1 MHVSRHSQAKSNAHA
16 DAPYVLVIAGTD
28 SSGGAGLVRDVQVI
42 TELGARAACVIT
54 AVTAQTNLRVEA
66 SCVLSPELVRQ
77 QLSSALRSHDIRA
90 IKVGMLGNGAIVRAV
105 LDELPDRSRIP
116 IIVDPVL
123 CSSSGAALL
132 DPEGVQ
138 LLRDRLL
145 PRCTLMTPN
154 LIEAG
159 EFLGMPIARTNLEQ
173 AELAQALLRFGSEG
187 VLLKGGHGTDA
198 ESVDVLA
205 TQTGS
210 PVFLRTPRLNV
221 TMRGTGCALSSA
233 IAALM
238 ATAGD
243 WSSTDTDEARA
254 QREHMAGHNGELHRT
269 LEAACQR
276 AKGYVYDRLLALSHS
291 C

>member
-1 MHVSRHSQAKSNAHA
+1 MS
-16 DAPYVLVIAGTD
+16 DAPHVLVVAGTD

-42 TELGARAACVIT
+42 TELGARASCVVT

-77 QLSSALRSHDIRA
+77 QLSAALRSHDIRA
-90 IKVGMLGNGAIVRAV
+90 IKIGMLGNSAIVRAV
-105 LDELPDRSRIP
+105 LDELPDRSLIP

-138 LLRDRLL
+138 LVRDQLL

-154 LIEAG
+154 FFEAG
-159 EFLGMPIARTNLEQ
+159 ALLGEPIARTNAEQ
-173 AELAQALLRFGSEG
+173 AEQAQALLRFGSEG

-198 ESVDVLA
+198 DSVDVLL
-205 TQTGS
+205 TQAGP
-210 PVFLRTPRLNV
+210 PVFLRAPRLNV

-238 ATAGD
+238 AAG
-243 WSSTDTDEARA
+243 E
-254 QREHMAGHNGELHRT
+254 T
-269 LEAACQR
+269 LESACQR
-276 AKGYVYDRLLALSHS
+276 AKGYVYDQLLPLRPSS
-291 C
+291 